1 MKKVTANMKINSII
15 LSELEVNFIVTW
27 RKNLEDIRGDRAQ
40 LRRAANPQDV
50 INSPAFYRFLN
61 FLKVIKPELYGTE
74 KFTENKLLLL
84 AIVAGLI
91 ARVNPEGKAPFA
103 QSLGHGERQYSEI
116 RFQQLL
122 QSRDEEEFFRRM
134 GTAIHFVKG
143 DVSVKDV
150 CGCISSWYKEYK
162 MSFKT
167 KVSDQFKFQMASK
180 YYQV

>member
-1 MKKVTANMKINSII
+1 MKINPTS

-27 RKNLEDIRGDRAQ
+27 RKSLEYSRGDRAQ
-40 LRRAANPQDV
+40 LRRASNSVEV

-61 FLKVIKPELYGTE
+61 YLKAIKPELYGTE

-84 AIVAGLI
+84 AIVAGLV
-91 ARVNPEGKAPFA
+91 ARLNPESKAPFA
-103 QSLGHGERQYSEI
+103 QSLGHGEKQYSEI

-122 QSRDEEEFFRRM
+122 RSRDEDEFFRRVA
-134 GTAIHFVKG
+134 TAIHFLKG

-150 CGCISSWYKEYK
+150 CNCISSWYKEYK
-162 MSFKT
+162 SSYKT
-167 KVSDQFKFQMASK
+167 NVSDQFKFQMATK